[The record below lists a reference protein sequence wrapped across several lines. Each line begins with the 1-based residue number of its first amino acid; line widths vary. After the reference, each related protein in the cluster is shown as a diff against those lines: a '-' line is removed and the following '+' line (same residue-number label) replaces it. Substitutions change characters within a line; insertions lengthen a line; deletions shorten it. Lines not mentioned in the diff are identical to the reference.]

1 VRTVTEHVDDA
12 LEKGG
17 VITAT
22 AQRFVGSAKGQFFPP
37 MVIERVNETMVTMQ
51 RETFGPVVAV
61 QCVADLDEAVTRAND
76 SFLGLTASVWTR
88 NRRKAHRIAARLE
101 AGTVTVNDHLMSHG
115 LAETPWGG
123 FKQSGIGR
131 THGCLGLEEMT
142 QPRVVVDDILPA
154 VQKNMWWYPHSKKVY
169 DGLLGVL
176 PLLYGRG
183 IAQRLRGGARVL
195 GTFART
201 FQKD

>member
-1 VRTVTEHVDDA
+1 
-12 LEKGG
+12 
-17 VITAT
+17 
-22 AQRFVGSAKGQFFPP
+22 
-37 MVIERVNETMVTMQ
+37 
-51 RETFGPVVAV
+51 
-61 QCVADLDEAVTRAND
+61 
-76 SFLGLTASVWTR
+76 
-88 NRRKAHRIAARLE
+88 
-101 AGTVTVNDHLMSHG
+101 MSHG

-154 VQKNMWWYPHSKKVY
+154 VQKNMWWYPHSEVY

-183 IAQRLRGGARVL
+183 IAQRLRGGGVL

-201 FQKD
+201 FQKGLTNDV